1 MKLTG
6 GVTMKRWRIFM
17 GATFLLL
24 LAFTIPACAVDDD
37 SRIST
42 EQLKNILDSPDLV
55 LLDVRTGKDWE
66 KSDRKIIGAVR
77 VNPSDVSSWA
87 GEYGKDNK
95 IILYCA

>member
-1 MKLTG
+1 
-6 GVTMKRWRIFM
+6 MKRWRIFM
-17 GATFLLL
+17 GLTFLIL
-24 LAFTIPACAVDDD
+24 LAFAMPAYGEEDAF
-37 SRIST
+37 RIST
-42 EQLKNILDSPDLV
+42 EQLKNIIDSPDLV
-55 LLDVRTGKDWE
+55 LLDVRTGKDWK